1 MTVGLDVV
9 GWDYEGVNVGL
20 DVVGGEVVLMKK
32 FDTTA
37 A

>member
-1 MTVGLDVV
+1 VTVGLDVV
-9 GWDYEGVNVGL
+9 GWDDEGLTVGL